1 MLPQD
6 ECRQQHTGQ
15 KEETIME
22 RHAFAMKI
30 KKGQM
35 NTYRRKLGEIWPELT
50 ALLDRNEITN
60 FSIWNAEDL
69 IFGYYENK
77 DGMKF
82 SAEDEAVK
90 KDITEKIED
99 TFTWISTPGQ
109 DMRLMYHNFGIVREN
124 KELIRHRV
132 FMTKL
137 KDGCEEEYKARHDGL
152 IEQRG
157 GATDP
162 GPDSNFSI
170 WNAGGYIFGYDE
182 IDTTMEVEETVES
195 REATV
200 SWEMRQLEIMD
211 WITNDVD
218 WMTGD
223 VHADVKRLAW
233 HN

>member
-1 MLPQD
+1 
-6 ECRQQHTGQ
+6 
-15 KEETIME
+15 ME

-30 KKGQM
+30 KAGKM
-35 NTYRRKLGEIWPELT
+35 NDYRAKLGEIWTDLKSF
-50 ALLDRNEITN
+50 LDRNEVKN
-60 FSIWNAEDL
+60 FSIWTAENL
-69 IFGYYENK
+69 VFGYYETA
-77 DGMKF
+77 DGAKL
-82 SAEDEAVK
+82 SDEEAAEKETLVK
-90 KDITEKIED
+90 KIED
-99 TFTWISTPGQ
+99 TFEWISTPGK

-152 IEQRG
+152 IAQRG
-157 GATDP
+157 DTVDP

-170 WNAGGYIFGYDE
+170 WSAGGYIFGYDE
-182 IDTTMEVEETVES
+182 IDTTMEKEETPEQ
-195 REATV
+195 RENTIA
-200 SWEMRQLEIMD
+200 WETRQLGIMD

-218 WMTGD
+218 WMTGE